1 MFYLKKTYAQLLES
15 YEIHFYNTGK
25 LVGKTVEKNGLFH
38 THVTEGV
45 LVKNII
51 FLYFFTKIHD

>member
-25 LVGKTVEKNGLFH
+25 LVGKTVEK
-38 THVTEGV
+38 TV
-45 LVKNII
+45 
-51 FLYFFTKIHD
+51 YFTLM